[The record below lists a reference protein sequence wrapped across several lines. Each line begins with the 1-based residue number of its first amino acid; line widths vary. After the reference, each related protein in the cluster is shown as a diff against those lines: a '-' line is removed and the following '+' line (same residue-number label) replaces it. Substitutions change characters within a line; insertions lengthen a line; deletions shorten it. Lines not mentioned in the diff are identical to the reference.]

1 MWLTVAWLSTG
12 KQYWL
17 VYKIMEKGERPCR
30 YAKWESDVTDRKK
43 KSPRN
48 SFVREKYK
56 HSEIT

>member
-1 MWLTVAWLSTG
+1 MWLTVAQLSTG

-17 VYKIMEKGERPCR
+17 VSKRTEKWERPCR

-48 SFVREKYK
+48 SFVREK
-56 HSEIT
+56 